1 MGGGGGGGGGG
12 AGIGSVMFTPEAIAA
27 SVLNSLSFNSLA
39 ENRNQANLSS
49 RLFM

>member
-12 AGIGSVMFTPEAIAA
+12 AGIGVMFTSEAIAA

-39 ENRNQANLSS
+39 ENKNQANLSP
-49 RLFM
+49 RLSK